1 MGSNTEL
8 DKDNIIEATTDHH
21 PGDILQMLEKYK
33 KKRDEK
39 DLKAVLASIKVDRR
53 GKV

>member
-33 KKRDEK
+33 KKRDE